1 MKQEGRLTAL
11 AALTAMALT
20 VLFSILG
27 FSGNCEEVRGAV
39 LRLHVIANSDSAAD
53 QALKLQV
60 RDAIL
65 KQSGALFAASQNKV
79 QAEQAVYDALPT
91 LEQTAQDVVAAQGFP
106 YAVHAEL
113 TQSAFPTRTYGNVTL
128 PAGMY
133 DAVRVTLGSGN
144 GHNWWC
150 VMFPPLCLPAASDKA
165 ALEDV
170 LSENALVLV
179 QENPKLELRFWLV
192 EQWEALQMRW
202 REKHPA

>member
-1 MKQEGRLTAL
+1 MKQEGHLAEL
-11 AALTAMALT
+11 AALAAMALT
-20 VLFSILG
+20 VLFSVLG
-27 FSGNCEEVRGAV
+27 FSGNCNEVRGAV

-65 KQSGALFAASQNKV
+65 KQSGALFAASQTKA
-79 QAEQAVYDALPT
+79 QAEQTVRDALPALT
-91 LEQTAQDVVAAQGFP
+91 KTAQQVVAAKGFP

-128 PAGMY
+128 PAGTY
-133 DAVRVTLGSGN
+133 DAVKVTLGSGN

-150 VMFPPLCLPAASDKA
+150 VMFPPLCLPAASETA

-170 LSENALVLV
+170 LSGDALALVE
-179 QENPKLELRFWLV
+179 ENPKFELRFWLV
-192 EQWEALQMRW
+192 EQWEALQRRW
-202 REKHPA
+202 REK